1 MVHHFHDRFLGYQF
15 TKFGRDVFAVSEQ
28 DLHTRVDPMDKVFP
42 KVAKC
47 QFSKYGPSGSVQ
59 NHDALCVLP
68 LNIINEK
75 IYIFIYFWF
84 VFLSAVSCVWLLY
97 RLLTIFSHNLRVN
110 IIYARSDRRVSQTG
124 ASGFVA
130 RSVLP
135 AGTEGNDLVCS
146 LQSKT
151 FGC

>member
-1 MVHHFHDRFLGYQF
+1 M
-15 TKFGRDVFAVSEQ
+15 
-28 DLHTRVDPMDKVFP
+28 DPMDKVFP

-84 VFLSAVSCVWLLY
+84 VFLAAVSCVWLLY

-110 IIYARSDRRVSQTG
+110 IIYARSDRRVSQTRV
-124 ASGFVA
+124 SGFVA
-130 RSVLP
+130 RSVYP
-135 AGTEGNDLVCS
+135 AGTERNDLVCS

>member
-1 MVHHFHDRFLGYQF
+1 M
-15 TKFGRDVFAVSEQ
+15 
-28 DLHTRVDPMDKVFP
+28 DLEERVDPLAAVFP

-47 QFSKYGPSGSVQ
+47 SFHKFGASGSVER
-59 NHDALCVLP
+59 HDGLCVLP

-84 VFLSAVSCVWLLY
+84 VFLAAVSCVWLLY

-124 ASGFVA
+124 ASRFVA